1 MDEGKI
7 AEARQLLSQI
17 ARELKSASEAAE
29 AAVATP
35 SGDAAAWAHV
45 QQLYTRFATAEQMLR
60 EMRRA
65 IDDAFKG

>member
-17 ARELKSASEAAE
+17 ARELASASEAAN

-35 SGDAAAWAHV
+35 VGDQAAWAHV
-45 QQLYTRFATAEQMLR
+45 QQLYTRFASAEQMLR
-60 EMRRA
+60 DMRRA